1 MTAKAHSPRASR
13 ATPPRGWRQLVDAD
27 HAVDGEIRGEYVAG
41 GKHRLGGCL
50 GRAPGVAQDESDLR
64 GGEAAGGRGLGPRPI
79 ERCSSNCNSHFPAR
93 KMLSLASQSAF
104 DHRSVSKVCAFF
116 ANVPVPDLFRLQAWI
131 MAIWRSRSNENAL
144 VFAALTPLGVRIP
157 GFRADIEVVRHST
170 RCRVVAPEF
179 RDCSA
184 SSSLPVCRA
193 GHTTTR
199 ENTSAK
205 LHMAMATAEVH
216 FAKVR

>member
-1 MTAKAHSPRASR
+1 MTYVTGCAQPRRDVGCEPGHREPGCRFPRCVESTAGATAPAAHLIGSKEP
-13 ATPPRGWRQLVDAD
+13 
-27 HAVDGEIRGEYVAG
+27 
-41 GKHRLGGCL
+41 
-50 GRAPGVAQDESDLR
+50 DLR

-144 VFAALTPLGVRIP
+144 AFAALTPFSGVRAAVP

-170 RCRVVAPEF
+170 RCRLS
-179 RDCSA
+179 RL
-184 SSSLPVCRA
+184 SSELLTYDLRCGGLYFS
-193 GHTTTR
+193 TTT
-199 ENTSAK
+199 SG
-205 LHMAMATAEVH
+205 
-216 FAKVR
+216 